1 MEVEYILSCPE
12 CGGKSLTRDYERA
25 ELICNDCGRVVD
37 DDIIDYGPEW
47 RAFDSEQM
55 NRRSR
60 TGAPMNYLVHDKGLS
75 TTIDWRN
82 QDSAGRPI
90 GGRKMAQLYRM
101 RKWQQRVRISNA
113 KERNLAI
120 ALVELS
126 KFASK
131 LNLSKNVREAASVVY
146 RKALDKGL
154 IRGRSI
160 EAVATACIY
169 AACRQCKVPRTLDE
183 IAAAS
188 NMGRKEI
195 GKAYRYVSRELGFN
209 LNPTTPMDY
218 IPRFCSELNLGSE
231 VQMRATEISEMAMD
245 KELTSGRGPTGV
257 CAAAI
262 YIASVLMGER
272 RTQKEVADVAGVTE
286 VTIRNRYKEIAEAF
300 EIELNLSN

>member
-1 MEVEYILSCPE
+1 MEVEYTLSCPE
-12 CGGKSLTRDYERA
+12 CGGRSLTRDYERA
-25 ELICNDCGRVVD
+25 EVICNDCGLVVD
-37 DDIIDYGPEW
+37 HDIIDYGPEW
-47 RAFDSEQM
+47 RAFDTEQM
-55 NRRSR
+55 SRRSR

-90 GGRKMAQLYRM
+90 VGKKMAQLYRI

-126 KFASK
+126 KLSSK
-131 LNLSKNVREAASVVY
+131 LNLSKNVRETASVIY

-160 EAVATACIY
+160 EAVATAGLY
-169 AACRQCKVPRTLDE
+169 AACRKCKVPRTLDE
-183 IAAAS
+183 IAEAS
-188 NMGRKEI
+188 ALDRKEI
-195 GKAYRYVSRELGFN
+195 GKAYRYIARELGFN
-209 LNPTTPMDY
+209 LNPTTPIDY
-218 IPRFCSELNLGSE
+218 IPRFCSELQLGSE
-231 VQMRATEISEMAMD
+231 VQHRAIEISEKAMD

-257 CAAAI
+257 SAAAI
-262 YIASVLMGER
+262 YIASVLMGDR

-286 VTIRNRYKEIAEAF
+286 VTIRNRYKELADSL
-300 EIELNLSN
+300 EIEIVLS

>member
-1 MEVEYILSCPE
+1 MEVEYTIACPE
-12 CGGKSLTRDYERA
+12 CGSKSLTKDYERA
-25 ELICNDCGRVVD
+25 EIICNDCGRVVD
-37 DDIIDYGPEW
+37 EDIIDYGPEW

-55 NRRSR
+55 SKRSR

-82 QDSAGRPI
+82 QDFSGRPI
-90 GGRKMAQLYRM
+90 ASRKMAQLYRI

-126 KFASK
+126 KLSSK
-131 LNLSKNVREAASVVY
+131 LNLSKNVREASSMVY
-146 RKALDKGL
+146 RKALAKGL

-183 IAAAS
+183 VAEAS
-188 NMGRKEI
+188 LMSRKEI
-195 GKAYRYVSRELGFN
+195 GKAYRYISRELSFN
-209 LNPTTPMDY
+209 LNPTTPIDY
-218 IPRFCSELNLGSE
+218 IPRFCSELNLNTD
-231 VQMRATEISEMAMD
+231 VQRRAVEISEKAMD

-257 CAAAI
+257 SAAAI

-286 VTIRNRYKEIAEAF
+286 VTIRNRYKEIAETL
-300 EIELNLSN
+300 EIELVLS